1 MDVTRPADLERHS
14 MQKGTMKR
22 LIADRGFGFIKTE
35 RGEDLFFGRN
45 RLQAVE
51 YSSLIEGQ
59 EVEFGVTRDTNGHL
73 HAIRVRLAQP
83 KGG

>member
-1 MDVTRPADLERHS
+1 MDVARPADLERHS
-14 MQKGTMKR
+14 MQKGTIKR

-45 RLQAVE
+45 QLQGVD
-51 YSSLIEGQ
+51 YGSLREGQ
-59 EVEFGVTRDTNGHL
+59 KVEFEVTRDPNGHL
-73 HAIRVRLAQP
+73 HAIRARLAQL